1 MRIGVSCTD
10 MLPWASSRERIGDFV
25 VLANPG
31 SRRVDLFQAA
41 LRGLGL
47 PEARVVPYAELLE
60 ERRSL
65 PEVVREGDTVRIE
78 SPGKDWDVELA
89 LLAAGTELMEN
100 PCYERLSRRELAGMP
115 FDRGR
120 LLASR
125 QWYLG
130 WCALLERIACQ
141 LRQCPPHCLM
151 MDPRDIMI
159 MFDKT
164 ACHARLHDAGIAV
177 PPALGPVH
185 SFDELI
191 ERMRSAGWS
200 RVFVKPAHGSSAS
213 GAVAFEV
220 GGARQQAIS
229 TAEVVESPGGLR
241 LYNSRRLQTYRRPA
255 QIARLIDALCRHR
268 VHVER
273 WLPKAGIAG
282 RVFDLR
288 VVVIAGEARQVVVRL
303 SRGPMTNL
311 HLLNERG
318 DPDMV
323 VARMGAAAWAA
334 ARETC
339 ERAMACFPQ
348 SLYGGIDLLVAPGYQ
363 RHAVLEVN
371 AFGDLLPGIL
381 WQGQDTYTAEVDA
394 MERAGAAAYSL

>member
-1 MRIGVSCTD
+1 
-10 MLPWASSRERIGDFV
+10 MLRSASSGERIGDFV

-31 SRRVDLFQAA
+31 SRRADLFQAA

-47 PEARVVPYAELLE
+47 PPARVVPYADLLE
-60 ERRSL
+60 GRCSL
-65 PEVVREGDTVRIE
+65 PEVVQEGDTVRIE
-78 SPGKDWDVELA
+78 SPGKDWEVERA
-89 LLAAGTELMEN
+89 LLAAGADLLDD
-100 PCYERLSRRELAGMP
+100 PRYERLSRRELAGIA

-120 LLASR
+120 LLAGR

-130 WCALLERIACQ
+130 WCALLETIVCQ
-141 LRQCPPHCLM
+141 LRQCPPHRLM
-151 MDPRDIMI
+151 MDPHDIMI

-164 ACHARLHDAGIAV
+164 ACHARLQDAGIAV
-177 PPALGPVH
+177 PPALGSVH
-185 SFDELI
+185 SFDELT

-220 GGARQQAIS
+220 GGAGQQAIS
-229 TAEVVESPGGLR
+229 TAEVVHRPDGLR
-241 LYNSRRLQTYRRPA
+241 LYNSRRLRAYRRPA
-255 QIARLIDALCRHR
+255 EIARLIDALCRHR

-288 VVVIAGEARQVVVRL
+288 VVVIAREARQVVVRL

-323 VARMGAAAWAA
+323 IARMGAASWAA

-348 SLYGGIDLLVAPGYQ
+348 SLYGGIDLLVAPGYR

-381 WQGQDTYTAEVDA
+381 WQGQDTYTAEVA
-394 MERAGAAAYSL
+394 ALEHVGAAVYSP